1 MNETEKP
8 LSLLKYSVSYI
19 TKRVKGRNNRSR
31 VLEKRISTPE
41 NNQKLGND
49 RKKWEIEKWKM
60 AEMIERTG

>member
-49 RKKWEIEKWKM
+49 RKNGK
-60 AEMIERTG
+60 

>member
-41 NNQKLGND
+41 SNQKLGND

-60 AEMIERTG
+60 AEMIDRTG